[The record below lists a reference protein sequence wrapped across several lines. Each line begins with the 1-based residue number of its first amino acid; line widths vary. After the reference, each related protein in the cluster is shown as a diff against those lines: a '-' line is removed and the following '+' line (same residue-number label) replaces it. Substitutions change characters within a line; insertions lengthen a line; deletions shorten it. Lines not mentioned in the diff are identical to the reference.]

1 MSTDTVSTLLRR
13 HAVLVALAL
22 VLYVFAFAGSRGMF
36 SPDEGRY
43 SNVAIEMLR
52 SGDWIHPH
60 LSAAYEHYTKPP
72 LTYWTIAASLKVFGL
87 SEWAARL
94 PYGLALLVQLACLV
108 GIGRRLTP
116 DRPWLPP
123 LVHATM
129 VVPYFAATA
138 VTPDMLLAAT
148 IALYTYAFVAAR
160 HAPER
165 QPGLIALLWCGVGLA
180 FLTKGP
186 PGLLPLAG
194 LLVVAFVERR
204 ERPLSRYFSVLGF
217 ALFAVVGLAWY
228 LKVVTDRPGLLQ
240 YFLVDEVLH
249 RVASGVKHRNQQWY
263 GAFVVYLPTL
273 LIGSAPWLWPVWRG
287 LWRMASAPRAFLAE
301 CRSDA
306 TTRLLALWIGLPLV
320 VFFLARSRL
329 PLYVLPLF
337 PPLAVAIARGVGPLG
352 RGHALALAV
361 WAIVLVGGRAAA
373 AHYDFKDDDRALA
386 GQVRDLGL
394 ATIDRFA
401 FVDDAARYGLGIY
414 FNVEVERMT
423 TGNDPTDTDE
433 ARDVTTALNDPA
445 PGCRLFL
452 VVPRAVADFRKV
464 AAAHGD
470 AVVDLPAV
478 GEYQAF
484 SLNAACKR

>member
-1 MSTDTVSTLLRR
+1 MSLDGASLPLKR
-13 HAVLVALAL
+13 HGVLIALAV
-22 VLYVFAFAGSRGMF
+22 VLYVFAFSGSRGLF

-43 SNVAIEMLR
+43 TNVAIEMLR
-52 SGDWIHPH
+52 SGDFVHPH

-72 LTYWTIAASLKVFGL
+72 LTYWTIAASLKLFGF

-94 PYGLALLVQLACLV
+94 PYGLALLLQLAFLL
-108 GIGRRLTP
+108 GIGRRLVP
-116 DRPWLPP
+116 ERPWLPP

-138 VTPDMLLAAT
+138 VTPDMLLTAT

-160 HAPER
+160 AAAER
-165 QPGLIALLWCGVGLA
+165 HPGYIAFLWLGVGLA

-194 LLVVAFVERR
+194 LLVVAVLERR
-204 ERPLSRYFSVLGF
+204 ERPLARYLSLPGLG
-217 ALFAVVGLAWY
+217 LFAVVGLAWY
-228 LKVVTDRPGLLQ
+228 LKVISDRPSLLQ

-273 LIGSAPWLWPVWRG
+273 LIGSAPWVWPVWRG
-287 LWRMASAPRAFLAE
+287 LWRIGTAPRAFLAQ
-301 CRSDA
+301 CRDQP
-306 TTRLLALWIGLPLV
+306 TTRLLALWIGLPLL

-337 PPLAVAIARGVGPLG
+337 LPLAVAIARSVGPLG
-352 RGHALALAV
+352 RGQAIALAV
-361 WAIVLVGGRAAA
+361 WALVMVGGRGAA

-386 GQVRDLGL
+386 GQVRALGI
-394 ATIDRFA
+394 ARIDRFA
-401 FVDDAARYGLGIY
+401 FVDDAARYGLGLY

-433 ARDVTTALNDPA
+433 ARDVTAALGDPA

-452 VVPRAVADFRKV
+452 VVPRAVADFRRV

-470 AVVDLPAV
+470 TVVDLPAV
-478 GEYQAF
+478 GEYQSF
-484 SLNAACKR
+484 SLNQACAR